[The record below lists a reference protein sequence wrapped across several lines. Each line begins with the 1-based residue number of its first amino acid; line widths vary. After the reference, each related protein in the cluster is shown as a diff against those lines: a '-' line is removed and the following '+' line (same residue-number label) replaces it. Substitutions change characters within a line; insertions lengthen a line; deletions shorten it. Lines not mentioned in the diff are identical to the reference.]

1 MTEIEH
7 PQAPEDALRRALEK
21 EAKRLI
27 EDCLY
32 SGRGHQS
39 AGQFWRAMN
48 TWLGLPSAIA
58 SPLLATGAAGSAL
71 AQFSPWIT
79 AGLAILAAIAGAAH
93 SFFRPN
99 EIAEAHGLKGNRFIT
114 LRNDARLFL
123 EIELLSGS
131 DSRELA
137 KRLQNLRQRH
147 ADLTE
152 TLPLNI
158 PRFASQMA
166 KRSIEAGESSYEE
179 DSSERSA

>member
-1 MTEIEH
+1 MQESDRPGATEE
-7 PQAPEDALRRALEK
+7 ALRKALEK

-79 AGLAILAAIAGAAH
+79 AGLAILSAIAGAAH

-123 EIELLSGS
+123 EIELLSGA
-131 DSRELA
+131 DLRELA
-137 KRLQNLRQRH
+137 ARLQNLRQRH
-147 ADLTE
+147 ADLNE

-158 PRFASQMA
+158 PRFAYLRA
-166 KRSIEAGESSYEE
+166 KRSIEVGESSYQE
-179 DSSERSA
+179 DTPERSA